1 MIVDPERLVDGFR
14 GMLGMDGSR
23 DPSQINVKAA
33 SYAVNCTFRG
43 GGGPRT
49 RPGFKEI
56 PYNYWRNP
64 TNTSDAEYYLDLA
77 HEGSTSRS
85 RFQTYIRG
93 GKFFQGALV
102 YNDPRQGNPTQIIL
116 VVDGWIMSLNFAE
129 SSCFLLNPG
138 QRLANNLKCY
148 LCQAERFLIIQDGV
162 SHPLVFDGY
171 SIRRADSFGSPCV
184 PTGKQMA
191 YGHGRLFVAVNDGTE
206 IVAGDIIYGGST
218 ESLEIT
224 TSSVD
229 FPTTLTTPE
238 DHGFQPGDLVTI
250 SGHSSVPRI
259 DGTYYI
265 SATPASN
272 KLTIPAAVASPGL
285 GGFVYKFNGGSDE
298 DLLLTNETT
307 YLAEGG
313 SFSLP
318 GEMGRVKTLQFIPV
332 QDDTTGQGDLIAFC
346 ERGAA
351 SYQVNLNRVDWKN
364 TRGFQ
369 RVMFLGIGSAAES
382 AVAIN
387 GDIFFRSLEGNGIRT
402 YRSARAEFD
411 SYGQTPLSA
420 EIDPV
425 LNQDTDWMLENVSFL
440 YFDDRLL
447 MTCHPKGVVTAQPNS
462 ALEEEAA
469 KTPIP
474 ITYSGIAVLDFRSVS
489 SIDGKAAAAYD
500 GLWEGLNILS
510 LVGGQIDG
518 VHRAFAVV
526 LNNGFHEFW
535 EISSNDEFDS
545 FNSVSDAGVRP
556 IVASITTKHFNFD
569 SEMSQK
575 KLIRGDAWFDDLG
588 GGPSQEFSAKV
599 WYRPD
604 NHPNWVYWTDFSKC
618 FITEQT
624 IAAGGS
630 LQTLSRGYSPQ
641 IRFPTPGLQ
650 KNPSTDLPLYLG
662 YEFGIKIEWRGRAR
676 LNKFLLHALKQIES
690 VGGAI

>member
-1 MIVDPERLVDGFR
+1 MISDPERLVDGFR
-14 GMLGMDGSR
+14 GMLGMDGGK
-23 DPSQINVKAA
+23 DASQIEAKSA

-49 RPGFKEI
+49 RPGFREI
-56 PYNYWRNP
+56 PYTYWRNP
-64 TNTSDAEYYLDLA
+64 TSTSDSLYYLDLA
-77 HEGSTSRS
+77 DQGSTSRT
-85 RFQTYIRG
+85 RFQSFIRSG
-93 GKFFQGALV
+93 RFFQGSLV

-129 SSCFLLNPG
+129 HSCFILNQS
-138 QRLANNLKCY
+138 QRLADNLKCY

-162 SHPLVFDGY
+162 SHPLIFDGY
-171 SIRRADSFGSPCV
+171 SVRRADSFGIPCL

-191 YGHGRLFVAVNDGTE
+191 YGHGRLFVAVNDGAE

-218 ESLEIT
+218 ESLEIVE
-224 TSSVD
+224 SSVD
-229 FPTTLTTPE
+229 FPTTLTTSE
-238 DHGFQPGDLVTI
+238 NHGFQAGDLVTI
-250 SGHSSVPRI
+250 SGHSSIPRI

-272 KLTIPAAVASPGL
+272 KLTIPAAVASVGL

-298 DLLLTNETT
+298 DLLLANETT

-351 SYQVNLNRVDWKN
+351 SYQVSLSRLDWKN

-369 RVMFLGIGSAAES
+369 RVMFLDIGSVAES

-387 GDIFFRSLEGNGIRT
+387 GDLFFRSLEGNGIRT

-420 EIDPV
+420 EIDPI
-425 LNQDTDWMLENVSFL
+425 LNQDTEWMLQDVTFL

-447 MTCHPKGVVTAQPNS
+447 MTCHPKGVVVAQGN
-462 ALEEEAA
+462 ATLEEEEAR
-469 KTPIP
+469 KPIP
-474 ITYSGIAVLDFRSVS
+474 VVFSGIAALDFRSVS
-489 SIDGKAAAAYD
+489 ANSGKSAAAYD
-500 GLWEGLNILS
+500 GVWEGLNVLS
-510 LVGGQIDG
+510 LVGGKIDG
-518 VHRAFAVV
+518 THRAFAFC

-535 EISSNDEFDS
+535 EISANDEFDS
-545 FNSVSDAGVRP
+545 YDSGAAAGLRP
-556 IVASITTKHFNFD
+556 IVASITTKQFNFD
-569 SEMSQK
+569 SQWSLK
-575 KLIRGDAWFDDLG
+575 KLIRGDVWFDDLG
-588 GGPSQEFSAKV
+588 GGPSQEFYAKV

-604 NHPNWVYWTDFSKC
+604 NYPSWVNWDDFSKC
-618 FITEQT
+618 FVTEQA

-641 IRFPTPGLQ
+641 IKLPTPEFQ
-650 KNPSTDLPLYLG
+650 KNPATDLPLYLG
-662 YEFGIKIEWRGRAR
+662 YEFGVKIEWRGRAR
-676 LNKFLLHALKQIES
+676 LNKFLLHCLKQIES
-690 VGGAI
+690 VGGAT